1 MNSPV
6 EEKLVMCRNWLA
18 ELKGSP
24 GKVPGAPGAVTERA
38 RLQCRQE
45 APEAEEERLDSED
58 RHT

>member
-1 MNSPV
+1 V

-45 APEAEEERLDSED
+45 APEAEEERLDSEN